1 MATESGARP
10 KKAGAFDIRL
20 IIALLIGVYGVI
32 LTVLGI
38 GFTTDAELQKAAGVN
53 INLWAGIGMLVVA
66 ALFFTWAQVRP
77 LVVPAE
83 TETEE
88 TIDTTPAAGE

>member
-1 MATESGARP
+1 MATESQPRAH
-10 KKAGAFDIRL
+10 KAGAFDIRL

-32 LTVLGI
+32 LTVMGI
-38 GFTTDAELQKAAGVN
+38 GFTSDEEIAKAAGVN

-66 ALFFTWAQVRP
+66 ALFVTWALVRP

-83 TETEE
+83 PETES
-88 TIDTTPAAGE
+88 DDTPAVAGE

>member
-32 LTVLGI
+32 LTIMGAAI
-38 GFTTDAELQKAAGVN
+38 TSDEEIAKAAGVN
-53 INLWAGIGMLVVA
+53 INLWAGIGMLVVS
-66 ALFFTWAQVRP
+66 ALFIIWARVRP

-83 TETEE
+83 PESE
-88 TIDTTPAAGE
+88 DTPAAKAE

>member
-1 MATESGARP
+1 MATESQPRAH
-10 KKAGAFDIRL
+10 KAGAFDIRL

-32 LTVLGI
+32 LTIMGAA
-38 GFTTDAELQKAAGVN
+38 FTSDAEIAKAADVN

-66 ALFFTWAQVRP
+66 AVFVLWAKLRP

-83 TETEE
+83 PESD
-88 TIDTTPAAGE
+88 DTPPTAGE